1 MDNTDV
7 NQQHKR
13 QDRSGANNPMWQRKH
28 TIQSREKM
36 SQAAQQRAAEIRK
49 WKDSQHHITMDEYLS
64 NNPSVKEYITHLVR
78 QQINETIWK
87 RENQQFKN

>member
-7 NQQHKR
+7 NQQYKR

-36 SQAAQQRAAEIRK
+36 SQAAQQRAAEIKK
-49 WKDSQHHITMDEYLS
+49 WKDSQHHITMDEFLS
-64 NNPSVKEYITHLVR
+64 NNPTVKEYIVHLIK
-78 QQINETIWK
+78 QQIKEMIW
-87 RENQQFKN
+87 NKNAQRI

>member
-1 MDNTDV
+1 MNNTNV
-7 NQQHKR
+7 NQQYKR

-28 TIQSREKM
+28 TTQSREKM

-49 WKDSQHHITMDEYLS
+49 WKDSQHHITMDEFLA
-64 NNPSVKEYITHLVR
+64 NNPTVKEYIVHLVK
-78 QQINETIWK
+78 QQIKETIWK